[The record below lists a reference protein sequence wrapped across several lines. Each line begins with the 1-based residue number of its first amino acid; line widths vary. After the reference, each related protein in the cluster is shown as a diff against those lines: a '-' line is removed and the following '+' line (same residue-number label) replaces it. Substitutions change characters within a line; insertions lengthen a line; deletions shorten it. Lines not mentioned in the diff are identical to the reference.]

1 MMQNLVRTVFVLNTG
16 DKPKVI
22 FFAFL
27 GLVHSS
33 QDQLLQH
40 TDPKRATAYSQ
51 GSLLFV
57 PKAGLDALNRWGQGP
72 LPHAS
77 HPGWQASIPWEQ
89 GEGRVEE
96 VPCGGIKAQ
105 PGKFPT
111 RFCWQA
117 VTGLLQG
124 HGVLEVAEPQLR

>member
-16 DKPKVI
+16 DKRKVM

-77 HPGWQASIPWEQ
+77 HPGWHGFQSMGA
-89 GEGRVEE
+89 GGRA
-96 VPCGGIKAQ
+96 GG
-105 PGKFPT
+105 GGSLW
-111 RFCWQA
+111 R
-117 VTGLLQG
+117 
-124 HGVLEVAEPQLR
+124 H